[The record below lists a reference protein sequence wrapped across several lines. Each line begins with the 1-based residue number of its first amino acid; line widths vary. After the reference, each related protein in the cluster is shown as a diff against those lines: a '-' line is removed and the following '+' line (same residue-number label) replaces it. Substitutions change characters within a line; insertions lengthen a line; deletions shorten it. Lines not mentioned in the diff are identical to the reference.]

1 MREPITRAGEWI
13 RKSIR
18 AGFRL
23 KNRYLDLVCVPKE
36 NHKNLVIKQLL
47 VTTIKPVSGAESLF
61 FSGVTME

>member
-1 MREPITRAGEWI
+1 M
-13 RKSIR
+13 
-18 AGFRL
+18 

-61 FSGVTME
+61 FSGVTIE